1 MSTNIA
7 SMHDSQAVLE
17 KELEQMRHVMAGL
30 LERSEEAL
38 HDQVSILVRLD
49 DQWLIAYG
57 RLGLRTT

>member
-1 MSTNIA
+1 
-7 SMHDSQAVLE
+7 MHDSQAVLE